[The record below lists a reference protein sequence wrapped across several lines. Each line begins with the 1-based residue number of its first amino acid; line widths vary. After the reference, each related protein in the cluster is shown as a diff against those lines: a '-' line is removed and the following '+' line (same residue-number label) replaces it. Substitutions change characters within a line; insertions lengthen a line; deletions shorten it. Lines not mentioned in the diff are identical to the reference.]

1 MTLEV
6 CIVLEK
12 QFSRQKIYKMYKYLT
27 GIVQGK
33 ILERVKRKQELNLKN
48 RVELEIEL
56 WFSYAMCFIFLI

>member
-1 MTLEV
+1 
-6 CIVLEK
+6 
-12 QFSRQKIYKMYKYLT
+12 MYKYLT